1 MAELATIARP
11 YAEAAFGFANQRGEL
26 DKWSEM
32 LGLLVG
38 VYHDDQFQEAIAGP
52 TVTGS
57 DVEKLMLAVCG
68 DRIDGQVRNLVQLLV
83 RNGRLAVLAEI
94 QSLFEQL
101 KSEDEGVIEASID
114 SAFPLQ
120 DQQLEQ
126 IVNILAKRYN
136 KKISPTVGVDSE
148 LIGGIKVQVGDKVW
162 DASVR
167 GRLQNMAATLIT

>member
-11 YAEAAFGFANQRGEL
+11 YAEAAFGFAKQRGEL

-32 LGLLVG
+32 LALLVS
-38 VYHDDQFQEAIAGP
+38 VYRDAQFQEAIAGP
-52 TVTGS
+52 KVTGG
-57 DVEKLMLAVCG
+57 DVEKLMLSVCG
-68 DRIDGQVRNLVQLLV
+68 DRIDGQARNLVQLLV
-83 RNGRLAVLAEI
+83 RNGRLSVLAEI
-94 QSLFEQL
+94 QNLFEQL
-101 KSEDEGVIEASID
+101 KAEDEGVIEANIA
-114 SAFPLQ
+114 SAYPLQ

-126 IVNILAKRYN
+126 IVNMLAKRYN

-167 GRLQNMAATLIT
+167 GRLQEMATALTK

>member
-11 YAEAAFGFANQRGEL
+11 YAEAAFGFAKQRGEL
-26 DKWSEM
+26 DKWSGM
-32 LGLLVG
+32 LALLAS
-38 VYHDDQFQEAIAGP
+38 VYQNERFQEAIAGP
-52 TVTGS
+52 KVTGS
-57 DVEKLMLAVCG
+57 DVERLILSVCG
-68 DRIDGQVRNLVQLLV
+68 ERIDGQVRNLVQLLV
-83 RNGRLAVLAEI
+83 RNGRLPVLAEI
-94 QSLFEQL
+94 RSLFEQL
-101 KSEDEGVIEASID
+101 KSEDEGVIEANIA
-114 SAFPLQ
+114 SAYPLQ

-167 GRLQNMAATLIT
+167 GRLQEMAAALTK